1 MIMIF
6 AGRRDDRCALH
17 VAGHA
22 GYDNRGQDIV
32 CAAVS
37 TLVNTLAGAL
47 AAFDC
52 RGFHAKLQ
60 PGDACITWAASGATD
75 VLFYAAVIGLAQL
88 QNTSPNYIQ
97 MRTEGYFCADREE
110 ESV

>member
-22 GYDNRGQDIV
+22 GCAARGQDVV

-37 TLVNTLAGAL
+37 AVVNTL
-47 AAFDC
+47 
-52 RGFHAKLQ
+52 
-60 PGDACITWAASGATD
+60 PGEARVTCGRSGAAE
-75 VLFYAAVIGLAQL
+75 VLFYAAVIGLAQMAAAY
-88 QNTSPNYIQ
+88 PDHIQ
-97 MRTEGYFCADREE
+97 MQTEGYFRAGQEE
-110 ESV
+110 ESA